1 MYVEIAIAAAG
12 VAAWMY
18 FVYACVAVYI
28 ASGKER

>member
-1 MYVEIAIAAAG
+1 MYVEIAIG
-12 VAAWMY
+12 VVNVAAWMY